1 MSVVL
6 LDGVV
11 MHYPWGRHDFIAKLQ
26 RRPTPSDQPEAELWF
41 GAHHK
46 GPSPARGVDG
56 CATLIDVIATDPRR
70 WLGSDVVAKY
80 GPQLPFLLKVLA
92 VNEPLSL
99 QLHPDEALV
108 AAVAAAGDPD
118 GILADHHPKP
128 EMVVAVGELHA
139 MCGLLDTRDATQMVD
154 DIIAVAGDDGW
165 LWVKE
170 QIENGGVAAAVAA
183 LITAEDARVQA
194 VLAALRV
201 ACDTPAFAAQVP
213 AICALLARY
222 PNDRS
227 VAIVALMRLVVLAD
241 GEALFIPPGVLHCY
255 LTGAGVEVMA
265 SSDNVLRVGL
275 TQKPCHPAV
284 VNRQLAAAR
293 QVATLVAGVCDGDG
307 LTYLVD
313 TAWFA
318 LTRFNVTPHGVTLP
332 TPQRGPQI
340 VLIARGDVT
349 VSQRDGHEHTMG
361 SGAGLFVAAGTRGV
375 RLHGDADVFVAT
387 LGA

>member
-1 MSVVL
+1 MNVVL
-6 LDGVV
+6 LDGVI
-11 MHYPWGRHDFIAKLQ
+11 MYYPWGRHDFIANLQ
-26 RRPTPSDQPEAELWF
+26 RRLTPSEKPEAELWF

-46 GPSPARGVDG
+46 GPSSARGVDG
-56 CATLIDVIATDPRR
+56 CETLLDVIATDPKR
-70 WLGSDVVAKY
+70 WLGPDVVAQY

-108 AAVAAAGDPD
+108 AALASDSDPD
-118 GILADHHPKP
+118 RILADHRPKP
-128 EMVVAVGELHA
+128 EMVVALGELRA
-139 MCGLLDTRDATQMVD
+139 MCGFLHSLGASRVIDEIV
-154 DIIAVAGDDGW
+154 AVSGDDAW
-165 LWVKE
+165 LWVRQQVE
-170 QIENGGVAAAVAA
+170 SDGVASAVAA
-183 LITAEDARVQA
+183 LVMADDARVA
-194 VLAALRV
+194 ALLGALRV
-201 ACDTPAFAAQVP
+201 ACDRTAFAPHAAV
-213 AICALLARY
+213 ICELLTRY

-227 VAIVALMRLVVLAD
+227 VAIVVLMQLVVLTD

-293 QVATLVAGVCDGDG
+293 QVATLVDGAPDG
-307 LTYLVD
+307 NMRAYRVD

-318 LTRFNVTPHGVTLP
+318 LNRCTVTHDGVMLP
-332 TPQRGPQI
+332 TPKRGPQI
-340 VLIARGDVT
+340 VLVAGGDVT
-349 VSQRDGHEHTMG
+349 VTQTNGDEHTLG
-361 SGAGLFVAAGTRGV
+361 SGAGLFVAAGTRDV
-375 RLHGDADVFVAT
+375 TLHGEADVFVAT